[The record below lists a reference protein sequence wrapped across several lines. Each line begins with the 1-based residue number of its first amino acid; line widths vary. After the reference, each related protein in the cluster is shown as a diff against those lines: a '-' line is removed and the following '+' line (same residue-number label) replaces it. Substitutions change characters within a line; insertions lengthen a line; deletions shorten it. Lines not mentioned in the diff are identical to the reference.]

1 MGKTRKKYG
10 SMKKSLIFIVVA
22 VALLSSMICGSI
34 AIINSQKIAKSDA
47 KQNVM
52 LSAQKNGEEIDA
64 TLSRIEQSV
73 DTLYDIVLRELD
85 DPDAFRTSKEY
96 VDAYTK
102 KMENILLE
110 FGNHTEGA
118 LTCYIR
124 YNPDFTEPTSGL
136 FCSRE
141 NQDSKFQKLTPTD
154 FSMYDPD
161 DVEHVGWYYIPVAN
175 KAPIWM
181 DPYENSNIGAYMI
194 SYVIPIYINDVSYGI
209 VGMDID
215 VSELQNLVKKDTI
228 YKTGSSFL
236 TTKNYSILQH
246 NSLDINTSLK
256 DLKSDGVTK
265 LIKYMENEENKDVLR
280 YSYEGKNK
288 LAYSYTLTNGMKL
301 VLTAPMKEVLSEV
314 KSLQTG
320 VIVAQFI
327 ALFIAIVLGLIMSM
341 LITKPLKPIIEIVRA
356 ISEFDF
362 KPHPK
367 EASILKLNNE
377 IGAIAAALLHMR
389 EELKTITEKIQ
400 NAYEGVNQKM
410 NVLDE
415 NSNHI
420 NQACEDNSA
429 VTQELAASMEETSA
443 SSQNVSLN
451 IDQVTEQA
459 KDIEHSS
466 TEGQN
471 KSKQIKKHADQL
483 QDTTQQ
489 AVERTMNM
497 YQLVEQKAAKAVE
510 KSKAVEK
517 INELTSSIMD
527 ISEQTNLLA
536 LNASI
541 EAARAGEVGKGF
553 AVVAGEIGNLANQT
567 VTTVDN
573 INSIIVDVT
582 GAVTGMTECIKEIT
596 EFLENTVL
604 SDYHNFTEVG
614 KQYYNDAVVFE
625 EDMGKINKNIT
636 SLLDAINSI
645 SDSIHGISKTMEE
658 SSVGVTQIAN
668 KTSDMAAD
676 TGKNVTLTAQ
686 SREATLMLKEVVDI
700 LNSI

>member
-1 MGKTRKKYG
+1 MMGKTHKKYG

-22 VALLSSMICGSI
+22 VALLSSIICGSI
-34 AIINSQKIAKSDA
+34 AITNSQKIAEADA

-73 DTLYDIVLRELD
+73 NTLYDIVLRELD
-85 DPDAFRTSKEY
+85 DPDTFRTSKAY

-236 TTKNYSILQH
+236 TTTNYSILQH
-246 NSLDINTSLK
+246 NNLDINTSLK
-256 DLKSDGVTK
+256 NLKSDGVTK
-265 LIKYMENEENKDVLR
+265 LLKYMENEENKDVLR
-280 YSYEGKNK
+280 YSYEGQSK

-301 VLTAPMKEVLSEV
+301 VLTAPMNEVLSEV
-314 KSLQTG
+314 RNLQIG
-320 VIVAQFI
+320 VVVAQLVALII
-327 ALFIAIVLGLIMSM
+327 AVVLGLIMSM
-341 LITKPLKPIIEIVRA
+341 SITKPLKPIIEIVRA
-356 ISEFDF
+356 TSEFDF
-362 KPHPK
+362 RPHPK
-367 EASILKLNNE
+367 EAAILKLNNE

-389 EELKTITEKIQ
+389 EELKSITEKIQ
-400 NAYEGVNQKM
+400 NAYEGVNLKM

-429 VTQELAASMEETSA
+429 VTQELAASMEEASA
-443 SSQNVSLN
+443 SSQTVSLS

-466 TEGQN
+466 LEGQN
-471 KSKQIKKHADQL
+471 KSKQIKKHADKL

-489 AVERTMNM
+489 AVEHTMNM

-582 GAVTGMTECIKEIT
+582 GAVSGMTECINEIT
-596 EFLENTVL
+596 DFLENTVL

-625 EDMGKINKNIT
+625 EDMGTINENIT
-636 SLLDAINSI
+636 ALLNAINRI

-700 LNSI
+700 LN